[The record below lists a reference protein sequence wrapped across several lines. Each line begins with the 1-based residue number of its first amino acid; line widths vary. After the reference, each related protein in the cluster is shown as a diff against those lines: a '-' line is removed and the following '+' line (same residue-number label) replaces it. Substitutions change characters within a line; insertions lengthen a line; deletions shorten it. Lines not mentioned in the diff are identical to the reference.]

1 MVLSVKGGNIKPA
14 DIRDLRGV
22 LERESGKIAGGTEL
36 AGFICLKEPT
46 KAMLQEADA
55 AGFYEYQ
62 GVTYPRI
69 QILTIQDIFNGK
81 RWYCPSVV
89 KQVRKDK
96 GQTFLAI

>member
-22 LERESGKIAGGTEL
+22 LEREKGTEL
-36 AGFICLKEPT
+36 AGFICLKKPT
-46 KAMLQEADA
+46 KAMIQEADA

-62 GVTYPRI
+62 GVKYPRI

-89 KQVRKDK
+89 KTVRKDK